1 MNFLTSIGSLTLGS
15 RLKRL
20 SDTLFAEVN
29 VIYEKTGITL
39 QAGYF
44 PLFYLLHKEGAVSIT
59 DCATAL
65 GVSHPAISKM
75 SRKMI
80 DEGWLEKQPSPKDER
95 TQLLTLS
102 AQSKHT
108 LPKLIPIWDEIR
120 RSLDDMLETPKG
132 GNFLEQLITIEEE
145 NAKAPLSTRVLNNLA
160 DPYLSGDIQIIGWD
174 PKYANIFKDLS
185 KEWLD
190 HYFLNLQE
198 ERDRESLDNP
208 GGYYLSRGGTIF
220 FALCGGQPVGA
231 CALAREN
238 DDLFEISKTGVTPAA
253 QSRGIGRRMVV
264 AALNEARRL
273 GAKQVYLE
281 SNRKLV
287 NAQKLY
293 RKLGFCEIPHPN
305 GKSVYR
311 RSDIYMIVTL

>member
-1 MNFLTSIGSLTLGS
+1 MNFLTSLGSLTLGS
-15 RLKRL
+15 RFKRL
-20 SDTLFAEVN
+20 SESLFTEVN

-44 PLFYLLHKEGAVSIT
+44 PLFYLLYKEGAVSVT
-59 DCATAL
+59 DCATAI

-80 DEGWLEKQPSPKDER
+80 EEGWLLKKPSPKDER

-102 AQSKHT
+102 DQSKHT
-108 LPKLIPIWDEIR
+108 LPKLIPIWDEVR
-120 RSLDDMLETPKG
+120 RSLDNMLEQSDS
-132 GNFLEQLITIEEE
+132 GNLLDQLISLETE
-145 NAKAPLSTRVLNNLA
+145 NKTNPLSTRVLDNLA

-174 PKYANIFKDLS
+174 AKYAAIFKDLN

-220 FALCGGQPVGA
+220 FALCGDEPVGT
-231 CALAREN
+231 CALARTS

-253 QSRGIGRRMVV
+253 QSRGIGRRLVI
-264 AALNEARRL
+264 AALNEARRM

-305 GKSVYR
+305 GKSEYR